1 LTATSIVSSAT
12 GGGGGKFVVLRLTV
26 DLQTLL
32 LGLLLA
38 LGMGGLGG
46 AIPALSA
53 VRLKPLEA
61 LR

>member
-1 LTATSIVSSAT
+1 MQVC
-12 GGGGGKFVVLRLTV
+12 G
-26 DLQTLL
+26 
-32 LGLLLA
+32 
-38 LGMGGLGG
+38 LGMGAIGG

>member
-1 LTATSIVSSAT
+1 
-12 GGGGGKFVVLRLTV
+12 VLRLTV

-38 LGMGGLGG
+38 LGMGGFGG

-53 VRLKPLEA
+53 VRLKPLDA